1 MSQGSGP
8 RFVAFALPA
17 AVVLTVACGLAYV
30 LVQQDLRNGANDPQ
44 IQLAEDAA
52 AALDGRRGSR
62 QSVIPTETVDLAT
75 SLAPWLASTT
85 ELAETHRQQRRPR
98 RLAPDASA
106 GVLAYAKE
114 HGRDVVT
121 WQPRAGT
128 RIALVAIP
136 WSGGTVLAGPLA
148 PAGRGTRGSG
158 ARPGRRRAVV
168 GLIAVGV
175 AAGIAAWM
183 WPASRPAA

>member
-1 MSQGSGP
+1 MSPGSGP
-8 RFVAFALPA
+8 RFLAFSLPA
-17 AVVLTVACGLAYV
+17 AVVLTAACGLAYV

-52 AALDGRRGSR
+52 AALDRGAAAT
-62 QSVIPTETVDLAT
+62 SVIPTETVDLAT
-75 SLAPWLASTT
+75 SLAPWLAVDDG
-85 ELAETHRQQRRPR
+85 AGVNI
-98 RLAPDASA
+98 ASSGIFNGLPPMPPA

-136 WSGGTVLAGPLA
+136 WSGGTVLAGRSLRLVEEREDQTLA
-148 PAGRGTRGSG
+148 LA
-158 ARPGRRRAVV
+158 AAALVV
-168 GLIAVGV
+168 GLIGVGV

-183 WPASRPAA
+183 WPAARPAA